1 MSYIPRAPC
10 ARILLHQRAADKVR
24 RGETADS
31 FQLRLRHQTALLAG
45 ETRACFAKAK
55 LFKLFIKDFVEL
67 RN

>member
-31 FQLRLRHQTALLAG
+31 FQLRLRHQTALLAD
-45 ETRACFAKAK
+45 ETRAYFAK
-55 LFKLFIKDFVEL
+55 LFKLFIKDFGEL